1 MKSSTYVH
9 KYSKGMFLD
18 WNPIMRFIFL
28 GPLTGAFLGLTQV
41 AVAVVIWVLH
51 HTPDFYFRGAQ
62 GVVLS
67 FFIFT
72 VGGGM
77 AGCVYGGVLL
87 LFERF
92 SRRRIRPLMTMGL
105 TLGLAVMSAA
115 LIVTVEFRQE
125 KIGWILAPQIS
136 AFLCGLLASLLS
148 SVHYEIEDDVE
159 DSGLSPNNRTLDK

>member
-1 MKSSTYVH
+1 MKSSASAH
-9 KYSKGMFLD
+9 KYSKSMLLD

-28 GPLTGAFLGLTQV
+28 GPFTGAFLGLTQV

-51 HTPDFYFRGAQ
+51 DRPDFYFRGAQ

-92 SRRRIRPLMTMGL
+92 SRRRIRPLITLGL
-105 TLGLAVMSAA
+105 TLGLAAMSAA
-115 LIVTVEFRQE
+115 LIVIVEFRQE

-136 AFLCGLLASLLS
+136 AFVFGLLASLLS
-148 SVHYEIEDDVE
+148 SVHYEIEDDVD
-159 DSGLSPNNRTLDK
+159 DSA